1 MVLRKLA
8 DRLVST
14 ANTAASTLF
23 QGPEAA
29 EKIRRL
35 ESMGFPAERA
45 RHALN
50 ATDGDVERAAELLL
64 LGAGEEQERRTASSG
79 PAGGGAADPTG
90 NSPLRLRQPPPPS
103 GEGANVARHNDEQMQ
118 RAIRESI
125 ELDRR
130 REARQLRRAEAESAE
145 ERRGVVD
152 LTGDSDGETAGAGG
166 ERGRPKKEAANAGAG
181 KRAGGK
187 PRAANGGGVRS
198 AATANAG
205 KAAAARLLKPGGA
218 APAKPS
224 LGQTHPHVKVP
235 TKMSDKS
242 KEEQIMRCANRLKPH
257 VTAVDTLLTVL
268 MGVRDR
274 PGDERYRKIDRNNA
288 NYAAHVRERPGAEDL
303 LGAMNYRRIR
313 STAAGREADELRLE
327 RHLVDAGLLYL
338 GISALE
344 QTRLSP
350 EYREARR
357 LRGFHAEMRR
367 IGGMNGDALASA
379 GMSESDTAARLQ
391 FLSRCP
397 REPPE
402 GRGAVVTVILGEES
416 ERVPGGRVSRRFD
429 GDDTLEDVLNWLG
442 GCYGPELLERLRGE
456 EWRLCDVNKYPVS
469 PLDVEGSRTKTLQ
482 YLGLFPSGRLG
493 VRLGS

>member
-14 ANTAASTLF
+14 ANTAASALF

-64 LGAGEEQERRTASSG
+64 LGAEEQGGPAS
-79 PAGGGAADPTG
+79 PAGGGAVDMTA
-90 NSPLRLRQPPPPS
+90 NSTLRLRQPPSS
-103 GEGANVARHNDEQMQ
+103 GEGANVARRNEEQMQ
-118 RAIRESI
+118 RAIRESL
-125 ELDRR
+125 ELDRQ
-130 REARQLRRAEAESAE
+130 REAMQLRRAEAESADE
-145 ERRGVVD
+145 QRGVVD
-152 LTGDSDGETAGAGG
+152 LTGDSDGEPADAGAGG
-166 ERGRPKKEAANAGAG
+166 GRGQRKKKAANAGGG
-181 KRAGGK
+181 KRAGNR
-187 PRAANGGGVRS
+187 PRATDGKGGVRS

-205 KAAAARLLKPGGA
+205 KAAAARLLNPAAAATKPT
-218 APAKPS
+218 

-274 PGDERYRKIDRNNA
+274 PGEERYRKIDRNNA
-288 NYAAHVRERPGAEDL
+288 NYAAHVRDRPGAEDL
-303 LGAMNYRRIR
+303 LSAMNYRRIR
-313 STAAGREADELRLE
+313 STIPGGEADELRLE
-327 RHLVDAGLLYL
+327 RHLADAGLLYL

-344 QTRLSP
+344 QARLSP
-350 EYREARR
+350 EYLEAKR

-367 IGGMNGDALASA
+367 IGRMNGDALAA
-379 GMSESDTAARLQ
+379 TGMSESDAAVRLE
-391 FLSRCP
+391 FLSGCP

-402 GRGAVVTVILGEES
+402 GRGAVVTVFLGEES

-429 GDDTLEDVLNWLG
+429 GDDTLEDVMNWLG
-442 GCYGPELLERLRGE
+442 GCYGPELPERLRGG
-456 EWRLCDVNKYPVS
+456 EWRLCDLNRYPVS
-469 PLDVEGSRTKTLQ
+469 PIDVGGGRTRTLQ

-493 VRLGS
+493 VRPSG